1 MEIDFAHSHNPT
13 LFGSLSVS
21 PPTSMLDS
29 FSPLLHLND
38 DFLDVLNTT
47 STTDDDADDWM
58 KPLLLDQLFE
68 HDFLS
73 PQFSSDDIEIKQ
85 EKPQDDEKRKLT
97 TFNNNCSFIID
108 EKFLSNN
115 YSQQQQENEFFDFF
129 QQHSCEQRLPTTTTT
144 LRLIHQPKIEPGE
157 LPTTLYLSGNE
168 LQFHPIVTTNNT
180 IGHTYTTTT
189 SSPISSVSIQP
200 SVPIVPARVLKGK
213 KFKRGGRVSSR
224 ATSRGHA
231 ATKRRLNSTAAEPKA
246 SVVIIAEDA
255 TRIDSKTTTLGLSS
269 TGSCSNDTDLLK
281 SSSSTTTSTRSSTR
295 RRIKSTPR
303 EVILFRNGTFI
314 SKEPITKQQT
324 TSTLCFETTTNNNN
338 NCPIPP
344 PPLHQQQ
351 ITATGLQAAAQIV
364 ACNVLRQ
371 ATLNDALIE
380 QLIKREPTNTDDDF
394 PIYCYSSPSLASSSC
409 TMTTAMDEYENSCST
424 TLKILGCNTTTPL
437 HPTTSNNTTT
447 TTIELLTFAALQQQ
461 QQQHQPQF
469 CYIKQEPGTTTT
481 TTTFLLPR
489 LFPHIEIFIY
499 LDLHE
504 IFHFEFYKQ

>member
-1 MEIDFAHSHNPT
+1 MEINFAHKHNPT

-21 PPTSMLDS
+21 PPVSMLDS
-29 FSPLLHLND
+29 FSPLLHFND
-38 DFLDVLNTT
+38 DFSDVLNQTATT
-47 STTDDDADDWM
+47 TIEDDIDDWM

-73 PQFSSDDIEIKQ
+73 PEFSNDDIEIKQ
-85 EKPQDDEKRKLT
+85 ETPETRKFST
-97 TFNNNCSFIID
+97 MNNNCSFIID
-108 EKFLSNN
+108 EKLLSNN
-115 YSQQQQENEFFDFF
+115 YSYQQTTRENEFIDLFHQHHSSE
-129 QQHSCEQRLPTTTTT
+129 QQLPTTTTT
-144 LRLIHQPKIEPGE
+144 VRLIHQPKIEPAE
-157 LPTTLYLSGNE
+157 LPTTLYVSGNE
-168 LQFHPIVTTNNT
+168 LQFHPIVTTNKT
-180 IGHTYTTTT
+180 IGHTYTTTR
-189 SSPISSVSIQP
+189 SSPLPSVPLQS

-224 ATSRGHA
+224 ATSRSNA
-231 ATKRRLNSTAAEPKA
+231 AAKRRLNSTAAEPKA

-269 TGSCSNDTDLLK
+269 TGSCASDTDLLK
-281 SSSSTTTSTRSSTR
+281 SSSSTTSTRSSTR

-303 EVILFRNGTFI
+303 EVILFRNGAFI
-314 SKEPITKQQT
+314 SKEPISKQQST
-324 TSTLCFETTTNNNN
+324 TTLCFETTTTTTSTTN
-338 NCPIPP
+338 NCPPPP

-380 QLIKREPTNTDDDF
+380 QLIKREPTNTDDDY
-394 PIYCYSSPSLASSSC
+394 PIYCYSSPSLSSSC
-409 TMTTAMDEYENSCST
+409 TMTAALDEYENSCST
-424 TLKILGCNTTTPL
+424 TLKILGCNTTAPL
-437 HPTTSNNTTT
+437 HSTTSNNTT

-481 TTTFLLPR
+481 TTFLLPR
-489 LFPHIEIFIY
+489 LLP
-499 LDLHE
+499 
-504 IFHFEFYKQ
+504 Q